1 MELRRP
7 EALGGQDHC
16 HLGSF
21 QLGEARPPGQ
31 ALAPLP
37 GSRRLGGRWAGH
49 RPLPWAVLLEASGR
63 VSRVPGL
70 AEVSFPKC
78 SSGNA
83 PPAQGRARGGPGP
96 ASPVT
101 QHGHGSHTQHRRCR
115 QAGVRLAAC
124 SLQHPLAS
132 TNRGQLEITCLSV
145 PRKPQ
150 QAAGTRGRG
159 RGTPCGGAQPGP
171 QRAREHR
178 RPCIYFYL
186 ML

>member
-1 MELRRP
+1 MCPTAPRPGLRAAPPLRETSSPGPRWPRPQAREGQCTVATQAQPQPHALGLLRR
-7 EALGGQDHC
+7 
-16 HLGSF
+16 
-21 QLGEARPPGQ
+21 
-31 ALAPLP
+31 
-37 GSRRLGGRWAGH
+37 
-49 RPLPWAVLLEASGR
+49 LEASGR

-83 PPAQGRARGGPGP
+83 PPAQGRASGGPGP

-101 QHGHGSHTQHRRCR
+101 QHGHGSHR

-132 TNRGQLEITCLSV
+132 TNRGQLETTRLSV

-178 RPCIYFYL
+178 RPRIYFYL
-186 ML
+186 TL